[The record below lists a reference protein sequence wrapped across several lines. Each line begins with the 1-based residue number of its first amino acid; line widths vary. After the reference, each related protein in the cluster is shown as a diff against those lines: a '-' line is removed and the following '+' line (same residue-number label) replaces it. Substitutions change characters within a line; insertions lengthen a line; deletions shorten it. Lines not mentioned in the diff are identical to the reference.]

1 MTDGEIYR
9 MCLEY
14 SIDMTCERIRERKLM
29 RVLDENGRR
38 KERSE
43 SLNTRNRE

>member
-1 MTDGEIYR
+1 MTKDEICR

-29 RVLDENGRR
+29 RVLNENERQ

-43 SLNTRNRE
+43 SLNTRNHE

>member
-14 SIDMTCERIRERKLM
+14 SINMTCERIRERKLM
-29 RVLDENGRR
+29 KVLEENRRR
-38 KERSE
+38 KEESE
-43 SLNTRNRE
+43 SLNTKNRE

>member
-9 MCLEY
+9 MRLEY
-14 SIDMTCERIRERKLM
+14 SIDMTCERIRERELM
-29 RVLDENGRR
+29 KVLEENRR
-38 KERSE
+38 QKEESE